1 MKKFTTTLL
10 IIIGLI
16 ISFSC
21 KQSGRKT
28 ESQATGKTFVYIG
41 TYTDTESEGIY
52 RYTLNQ
58 KTGEL
63 TDLQMV
69 AQLENPS
76 YLTISGKTLFAV
88 TEQQSGSQAISYLIG
103 NDGLL
108 NPVSSATI
116 SGVHPC
122 FVEFSD
128 TLNTLLVA
136 NYTSGSLSIFEAQID
151 GRIIPNETVI
161 QHEGSGP
168 QTDRQ
173 EGPHAHSIT
182 IAPNNKTAY
191 AADLGAD
198 RVFLYNLED
207 LNAPLAPIVV
217 SPGAGPRHIAFHPKG
232 EVMALLNE
240 LNNTV
245 SIYSPNENGL
255 YTNEVQTINM
265 LPSDFKEF
273 SKAADI
279 HFTTDGQYLFASNRG
294 HNSLVAF
301 KFDSESQTLQLLDWT
316 PTEGETPRNFMIL
329 NDLLLVANQDTNNI
343 AVFKIEKNGSLRL
356 LSKQEGPAKPVCL
369 KSISM

>member
-1 MKKFTTTLL
+1 MKKNITTLL
-10 IIIGLI
+10 VLI
-16 ISFSC
+16 SLIAVLSC
-21 KQSGRKT
+21 KQTGRKA
-28 ESQATGKTFVYIG
+28 ESKPTGKTFVFVG

-52 RYTLNQ
+52 RYTLDL

-63 TDLQMV
+63 TDIQMV

-88 TEQQSGSQAISYLIG
+88 TEQQSGSQAVSYLIG

-108 NPVSSATI
+108 SPVSSASI

-128 TLNTLLVA
+128 SLNALLIA
-136 NYTSGSLSIFEAQID
+136 NYSSGSLSIFEAQAD

-168 QTDRQ
+168 KTDRQ

-182 IAPNNKTAY
+182 MAPDNKTAY

-198 RVFLYNLED
+198 RVFLYNIED
-207 LNAPLAPIVV
+207 LNTFLEPIVV
-217 SPGAGPRHIAFHPKG
+217 QSGAGPRHIAFHPKG
-232 EVMALLNE
+232 KVMALLNE

-301 KFDSESQTLQLLDWT
+301 KFDSESQTLELLDWT

-356 LSKQEGPAKPVCL
+356 LSKQEGAAKPVCL